1 MDINIRCCT
10 SAKTCQEK
18 LIAMKRN
25 KSLSRIYT
33 NTWVQEG
40 GNKSRVF
47 MLAELGPNHIE
58 G

>member
-1 MDINIRCCT
+1 MDINIRCFNYV
-10 SAKTCQEK
+10 KTCQEK

-25 KSLSRIYT
+25 KCLSQIYT
-33 NTWVQEG
+33 NTWVHEG